1 MHKSNFR
8 AMAKRLF
15 LPVFIASN
23 FILPL
28 NAGWETQWI
37 DSFDGA
43 GINLNNWTPQIQA
56 NYNNE
61 VQCYTDDDSS
71 VNRNYEVSDGT
82 LKIIARRQSINCPG
96 LGNAFRSWT
105 SGRINSKDKQEFL
118 YGRIES
124 RIRFLND
131 EAGTWPAF
139 WMLENRIAED
149 PKANDND
156 FVNWPNP
163 GAGEIDVWEWFSNSP
178 DTYIT
183 NFFNTSNCGHEFRYF
198 YPGGGADVEQWH
210 DYAIEWDKNVIKF
223 YIDDIMVKSH
233 NITSCAQYKEP
244 MFVLLNVAIGG
255 SLGGNIDPALNLATM
270 EVDYIAHCTVS
281 NSNSANRCNEATPSA
296 NVVTNDLIIFDD
308 VERSDWPAWDSDG
321 GTNPLL
327 LTDSD
332 LLYAEA
338 MQFTINGSTVVGFT
352 SRMPEADNGVPYD
365 ASGIEAMGTFEFDL
379 KMTTSPGVTDW
390 KLKLESVG
398 VATEAE
404 VSLSSSIEG
413 HASPLINV
421 WQHYSFNLSV
431 LAAMGLDLSNID
443 LVTVFPEYGSGDG
456 AVYRIDNV
464 KFRTNLPQAIPVITS
479 DAISDVVINNLYTYT
494 LKATDTD
501 GDDLTLEVSV
511 LPQWLSFN
519 STTGLLSGTPT
530 TTDIGV
536 HNVSLTVSDGN
547 ERVIQAFSI
556 TVLSPPNTTPSIISQ
571 ADRFITAGGTYL
583 YNLQVSDAEGDALTL
598 SVISAPDWLTFN
610 SASGLLS
617 GVPTAENIGSYNVTV
632 MASDRS
638 NSTTQTFRITVRAAQ
653 ANVETGFK
661 SGGGSLSWWILL
673 MVIAVGNQKLMSR
686 WHKEF

>member
-1 MHKSNFR
+1 
-8 AMAKRLF
+8 MAKRLF
-15 LPVFIASN
+15 LPVFIVSN

-71 VNRNYEVSDGT
+71 ANRNYEISDGI

-96 LGNAFRSWT
+96 LGNAYRSWT

-131 EAGTWPAF
+131 EAGTWSAF

-178 DTYIT
+178 NTYIT
-183 NFFNTSNCGHEFRYF
+183 NFFNASSNCGSLFLYD
-198 YPGGGADVEQWH
+198 YPNGGADVKQWH
-210 DYAIEWDKNVIKF
+210 DYAIEWDANAIKF

-327 LTDSD
+327 ITDSD

-338 MQFTINGSTVVGFT
+338 MEFTINGSTVVGFT
-352 SRMPEADNGVPYD
+352 SRMPQAVNGVPYD

-379 KMTTSPGVTDW
+379 KTTTSPGVTDW

-431 LAAMGLDLSNID
+431 LAAMGLDLSKID

-479 DAISDVVINNLYTYT
+479 NAISDVVINNLYTYT
-494 LKATDTD
+494 LKATDMD
-501 GDDLTLEVSV
+501 GDDLTLAASV

>member
-1 MHKSNFR
+1 
-8 AMAKRLF
+8 
-15 LPVFIASN
+15 
-23 FILPL
+23 
-28 NAGWETQWI
+28 
-37 DSFDGA
+37 
-43 GINLNNWTPQIQA
+43 
-56 NYNNE
+56 
-61 VQCYTDDDSS
+61 
-71 VNRNYEVSDGT
+71 
-82 LKIIARRQSINCPG
+82 
-96 LGNAFRSWT
+96 
-105 SGRINSKDKQEFL
+105 
-118 YGRIES
+118 
-124 RIRFLND
+124 
-131 EAGTWPAF
+131 
-139 WMLENRIAED
+139 
-149 PKANDND
+149 
-156 FVNWPNP
+156 
-163 GAGEIDVWEWFSNSP
+163 
-178 DTYIT
+178 
-183 NFFNTSNCGHEFRYF
+183 
-198 YPGGGADVEQWH
+198 
-210 DYAIEWDKNVIKF
+210 
-223 YIDDIMVKSH
+223 
-233 NITSCAQYKEP
+233 
-244 MFVLLNVAIGG
+244 
-255 SLGGNIDPALNLATM
+255 
-270 EVDYIAHCTVS
+270 
-281 NSNSANRCNEATPSA
+281 
-296 NVVTNDLIIFDD
+296 
-308 VERSDWPAWDSDG
+308 
-321 GTNPLL
+321 
-327 LTDSD
+327 
-332 LLYAEA
+332 
-338 MQFTINGSTVVGFT
+338 
-352 SRMPEADNGVPYD
+352 
-365 ASGIEAMGTFEFDL
+365 MGTFEFDL

-390 KLKLESVG
+390 KLKFESVG

-443 LVTVFPEYGSGDG
+443 LVTIFPEYGSGDG

-479 DAISDVVINNLYTYT
+479 VAISDVIINNLYTYT

-501 GDDLTLEVSV
+501 GDDLTLAAPV